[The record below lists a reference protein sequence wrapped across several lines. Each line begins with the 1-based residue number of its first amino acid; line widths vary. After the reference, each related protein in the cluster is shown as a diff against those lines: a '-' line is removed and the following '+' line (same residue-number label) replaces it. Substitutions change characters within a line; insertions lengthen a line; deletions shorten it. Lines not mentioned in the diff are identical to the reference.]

1 MRFTLVDIQEGEGD
15 PRRIEA
21 LNEVISRHTRVS
33 DLRRVDSRDGGIEA
47 TYFVD
52 VDGTDRISALIDE
65 LKQAFPGIGV
75 SFIDQS
81 RMPTV

>member
-1 MRFTLVDIQEGEGD
+1 M
-15 PRRIEA
+15 
-21 LNEVISRHTRVS
+21 S
-33 DLRRVDSRDGGIEA
+33 DLRRVDTRDGGIEA
-47 TYFVD
+47 TFFVD